1 MNHSILIVKVIAPP
15 KQSFVKDNIP
25 VTEILV
31 KFPTIKQK
39 KNCND
44 IFSILIWGNL
54 SYDALKNY
62 HINKYIIIEG
72 YLSLRTSNYDD
83 FSSLLNKQ
91 VEISVAK
98 IYPLFLKK

>member
-1 MNHSILIVKVIAPP
+1 MDMNHSILIVKVIAPP
-15 KQSFVKDNIP
+15 KQSFVQDSIP

-44 IFSILIWGNL
+44 IFTISIWGNL

-62 HINKYIIIEG
+62 SISKYIVIEG
-72 YLSLRTSNYDD
+72 YISIYDNILTLQN
-83 FSSLLNKQ
+83 SQKIKQ
-91 VEISVAK
+91 IKISVSNM
-98 IYPLFLKK
+98 YPYY

>member
-72 YLSLRTSNYDD
+72 YISIHENILKFQNSQNI
-83 FSSLLNKQ
+83 KQ
-91 VEISVAK
+91 IKISVSNV
-98 IYPLFLKK
+98 YPFY